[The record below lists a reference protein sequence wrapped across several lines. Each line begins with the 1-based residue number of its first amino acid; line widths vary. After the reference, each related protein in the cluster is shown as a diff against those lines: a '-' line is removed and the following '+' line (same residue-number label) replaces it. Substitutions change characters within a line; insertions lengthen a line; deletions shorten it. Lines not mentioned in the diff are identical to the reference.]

1 MTKRPRLKQGV
12 TSVNILHM
20 FSSALRL
27 LVPPPL
33 EAAFLIFPPPSP
45 LLKLF
50 HLRPLLHPLFCPPL
64 VPLLYLLHLLLFPRK
79 PPLDALSTFL
89 LSSLA
94 RNPKGLDY
102 LVRAPPQAALLDI
115 CPNSL
120 TPTDPLG
127 LPLSLQS
134 VPHVD
139 LIRHPLTK
147 GRVLTKVNPKAK
159 TSLPLIGL
167 PLVRAPPKDSLKA
180 LRKDRTK
187 ALTKVSLGSTSQSLA
202 SWPSLVLHF
211 LSIHFLLPAWAYCPA
226 RSTTSRL
233 IIVLP
238 YRLRAISSLQHFISC
253 YFPYKAM
260 SILLSGPAWAYCP
273 ARPSSPHSNV
283 SSTRHFFFLL
293 SFSSGAGPKRL
304 HPKWQHLET
313 QSGL

>member
-1 MTKRPRLKQGV
+1 M
-12 TSVNILHM
+12 
-20 FSSALRL
+20 
-27 LVPPPL
+27 
-33 EAAFLIFPPPSP
+33 
-45 LLKLF
+45 
-50 HLRPLLHPLFCPPL
+50 
-64 VPLLYLLHLLLFPRK
+64 
-79 PPLDALSTFL
+79 
-89 LSSLA
+89 
-94 RNPKGLDY
+94 
-102 LVRAPPQAALLDI
+102 
-115 CPNSL
+115 
-120 TPTDPLG
+120 
-127 LPLSLQS
+127 
-134 VPHVD
+134 D

-180 LRKDRTK
+180 FRKDRTK
-187 ALTKVSLGSTSQSLA
+187 ALTKVSLGAKGCPSYRVCSTSQSLA

-211 LSIHFLLPAWAYCPA
+211 LSLHFLLPAWAYCPA

-253 YFPYKAM
+253 YFPYKAV

-283 SSTRHFFFLL
+283 SSLARHFFFLL
-293 SFSSGAGPKRL
+293 TFSSGAGPKRL